1 MNQPTYEIP
10 AEMRDFA
17 EKSVDQARKA
27 FDGFMGAAHK
37 AVGAIDAAGNP
48 MASGAKNVSEKAMGY
63 ALSNV
68 NAAFDLAQKIV
79 KAKDLAEVMALQAEY
94 LKAQMAA
101 IQVQTKDMGAA
112 IQQSVAPK
120 A

>member
-1 MNQPTYEIP
+1 MTNAYEIP

-27 FDGFMGAAHK
+27 FEGFMGAAHK
-37 AVGAIDAAGNP
+37 AVEAIDASANP
-48 MASGAKNVSEKAMGY
+48 MASGAKSVSEKAMGF
-63 ALSNV
+63 AHSNV
-68 NAAFDLAQKIV
+68 NAAFDLAQKMV
-79 KAKDLAEVMALQAEY
+79 KAKDITEVMALQTEY

-101 IQVQTKDMGAA
+101 IQEQAKDMTAT
-112 IQQSVAPK
+112 IQQSVATK